1 MSLNIHV
8 IKDKILSENWF
19 VLRNMTYELT
29 RADGSVVRHKR
40 EVYDRGNGATVLL
53 YNRHKQ
59 TVVLVR
65 QFRVAT
71 WVNGNHDGMLIE
83 TCAGLLDNDEPEA
96 CIRKEAVEE
105 TGYEV
110 GEVRKLFELFMSPG
124 GVTEVVHFF
133 IAEYSDAQRT
143 TSGGGVDDEA
153 IEVLELPFSQALQ
166 MVDMAHQMLLAH
178 LHLHLEAAIG
188 LLRLMPGQ
196 GPPGDQRQQQ
206 TQHRRRD
213 GERVRRGVGDP
224 VVAAEPVE
232 HLARAQRGEGLL
244 DQRAQFGTIG
254 HSPAVRAEARVLGQR
269 GLGWLATRQGHA
281 GILIGHD
288 GTVTT
293 VKALPLGGGPAAP

>member
-124 GVTEVVHFF
+124 RHRGSAFLYRRV
-133 IAEYSDAQRT
+133 QRR
-143 TSGGGVDDEA
+143 A
-153 IEVLELPFSQALQ
+153 AN
-166 MVDMAHQMLLAH
+166 HQ
-178 LHLHLEAAIG
+178 
-188 LLRLMPGQ
+188 
-196 GPPGDQRQQQ
+196 
-206 TQHRRRD
+206 RRR
-213 GERVRRGVGDP
+213 GR
-224 VVAAEPVE
+224 
-232 HLARAQRGEGLL
+232 
-244 DQRAQFGTIG
+244 
-254 HSPAVRAEARVLGQR
+254 
-269 GLGWLATRQGHA
+269 
-281 GILIGHD
+281 
-288 GTVTT
+288 
-293 VKALPLGGGPAAP
+293 